1 MIGRRGDDGSPHR
14 RRRNTELILLILAAA
29 IVVLAYF
36 RLAFAV
42 DTDLP
47 ADVGLYAGGLVA
59 VALGAHL
66 VVRRF
71 APAADPV
78 LLPLTFVLNGLGVV
92 MVRRIDIA
100 LAVGRDDFTP
110 FAPLQAMWTVVS
122 VAAFCAIIVA
132 LRDHRLLDQYRYLL
146 GIGALVLLA
155 LPALPFIGREINGAR
170 IWLDL
175 GAFSFQPGE
184 LAKIGL
190 AIFFAAYLAEKR
202 QLLATATSRLGPLR
216 VPPARSFGPV
226 GLVWGVSLLV
236 LIFQRDLGLSL
247 LLFGMFL
254 LLLYVAT
261 ERAWYLIGGLG
272 LFAVGAVAAYQVFG
286 HVQQR
291 VDIWLHPFADYEG
304 DGFQLVQSLFA
315 MGDGGVFGVGLGQ
328 GRPDF
333 IPFVNTDFIFSAF
346 AEELGL
352 LGATAILACYFLIA
366 ARAFSIG
373 MRCRDEFGTLLAAC
387 LGIVFSLQTFVIVG
401 GVTTLIPLSGMTLPL
416 ASYGGSA
423 LISNYLLVAL
433 LMRVSAAED
442 PGRLHR
448 PAEALHRDAVPAGGS
463 APKGSA

>member
-1 MIGRRGDDGSPHR
+1 MIGRRDGDRSPHR
-14 RRRNTELILLILAAA
+14 RRRNTELILLLLAAA
-29 IVVLAYF
+29 IVLLAYI
-36 RLAFAV
+36 RLGFAV
-42 DTDLP
+42 NADLPTDL
-47 ADVGLYAGGLVA
+47 GLYGGGLVVLA
-59 VALGAHL
+59 VGAHL
-66 VVRRF
+66 VMRRY
-71 APAADPV
+71 AAAADPV
-78 LLPLTFVLNGLGVV
+78 LLPLAFLLNGLGVV
-92 MVRRIDIA
+92 MVRRIDVAMAI
-100 LAVGRDDFTP
+100 GRDSFTP

-122 VAAFCAIIVA
+122 IAAFCALIVA
-132 LRDHRLLDQYRYLL
+132 LRDHRVLDQYRYIL
-146 GIGALVLLA
+146 GIGAIVLLV

-170 IWLDL
+170 IWLNL

-202 QLLATATSRLGPLR
+202 QLLAAATSRVGPLR

-226 GLVWGVSLLV
+226 GLVWAISLLV
-236 LIFQRDLGLSL
+236 LVFERDLGLSL

-261 ERAWYLIGGLG
+261 ERSWYLLGGVG
-272 LFAVGAVAAYQVFG
+272 LFAIGALAAYQAFG
-286 HVQQR
+286 HVRQR
-291 VDIWLHPFADYEG
+291 VDIWLDPFADYEG

-315 MGDGGVFGVGLGQ
+315 MGDGGVFGVGLGE

-352 LGATAILACYFLIA
+352 LGATALLACFFLIA
-366 ARAFSIG
+366 ARAFSIAV
-373 MRCRDEFGTLLAAC
+373 RCRDEFGTLLAAC

-401 GVTTLIPLSGMTLPL
+401 GVTTLIPLSGMTLPFV
-416 ASYGGSA
+416 SYGGSA

-433 LMRVSAAED
+433 LLRVSAAED
-442 PGRLHR
+442 PGRPHR

-463 APKGSA
+463 TPGGAG

>member
-1 MIGRRGDDGSPHR
+1 MIGRRGGDGSPHR
-14 RRRNTELILLILAAA
+14 RRRNTELALIVLAAA
-29 IVVLAYF
+29 VVVLAYL
-36 RLAFAV
+36 RLSFAV
-42 DTDLP
+42 DADLP
-47 ADVGLYAGGLVA
+47 TDVGLYAGGLA
-59 VALGAHL
+59 ALALGAHL

-100 LAVGRDDFTP
+100 LAVGREEFTP

-146 GIGALVLLA
+146 GVGAIVLLV
-155 LPALPFIGREINGAR
+155 LPALPLIGREINGAR
-170 IWLDL
+170 IWLNL
-175 GAFSFQPGE
+175 GVFSFQPGE

-226 GLVWGVSLLV
+226 GLVWGISLLV
-236 LIFQRDLGLSL
+236 LVFQRDLGLSL

-261 ERAWYLIGGLG
+261 ERSWYLLGGLG
-272 LFAVGAVAAYQVFG
+272 LFAVGALAAYQLFG

-291 VDIWLHPFADYEG
+291 VNIWLDPFADYEG

-366 ARAFSIG
+366 ARAFSIAV
-373 MRCRDEFGTLLAAC
+373 RCRDEFGTLLAAC

-442 PGRLHR
+442 PGRPHR
-448 PAEALHRDAVPAGGS
+448 PAEALHRDAVPAGPS
-463 APKGSA
+463 KGAS